1 MERVGGRELGVEFWA
16 DPHVGVRA
24 GGSIGIHAQLLPLDP
39 FGRGGGAGA
48 VASPAHLHRAHALTS
63 LSVGNRKKSAPTAGP
78 A

>member
-1 MERVGGRELGVEFWA
+1 MGVELGVEFWA

-39 FGRGGGAGA
+39 FGRGAGA

-63 LSVGNRKKSAPTAGP
+63 LSVANRKKSAPTAGP